1 LRHIEENL
9 ALDANVSVLVEL
21 KRIILLRID
30 DLEAT
35 NATTQLDL
43 LAEPLPRDN
52 PIPDSPVLNASPSH
66 LEARTAAR

>member
-1 LRHIEENL
+1 MHHRPTSEIIQSLRATLRHIEENL

-35 NATTQLDL
+35 NATS
-43 LAEPLPRDN
+43 
-52 PIPDSPVLNASPSH
+52 PIGSS
-66 LEARTAAR
+66 R